1 MFIEANIRNPN
12 QKEYLKCIDG
22 LEIKDLTNINI
33 FVGLNGIGKTSL
45 LNFLHSSVLD
55 TDYKK
60 FYSPGDIKSHLPLK
74 AEAFNCNNDVYIC
87 IDEIENGLDINN
99 LKLCAENIINI
110 CKEHN
115 NFQFFI
121 VTHSLEFIDLLDD
134 ASLKQKFKNIAIYN
148 ITMTK
153 LKGIRAYQY
162 SIDGIRHFIRYKTEF
177 RN

>member
-12 QKEYLKCIDG
+12 QKEYLNCIDG

-45 LNFLHSSVLD
+45 LNFLYSSVLD

-60 FYSPGDIKSHLPLK
+60 FYNPGEIKSHLPLK
-74 AEAFNCNNDVYIC
+74 AEAFDCNNDVYIC

-121 VTHSLEFIDLLDD
+121 VTHSVEFLSILDI
-134 ASLKQKFKNIAIYN
+134 STEKEFRNIAVYN
-148 ITMTK
+148 ITNTK
-153 LKGIRAYQY
+153 LKGIQAYRFDM
-162 SIDGIRHFIRYKTEF
+162 DGVRNMIVNDTEF